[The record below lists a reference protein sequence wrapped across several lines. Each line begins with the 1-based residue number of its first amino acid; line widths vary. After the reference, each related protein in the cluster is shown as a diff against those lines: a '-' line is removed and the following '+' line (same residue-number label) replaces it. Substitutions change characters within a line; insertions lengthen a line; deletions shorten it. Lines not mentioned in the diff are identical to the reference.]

1 MKKIEEILK
10 ESNPSLMVF
19 EHVGRQ
25 NSSVV
30 KHLLDDLKNKYGD
43 KLNVIRIDD
52 TFDGKMKMRYHLVD
66 YPSYILFKEGQELMR
81 ESGEKSIAQ
90 LEEMIKTAM

>member
-1 MKKIEEILK
+1 MKKIEEVLK
-10 ESNPSLMVF
+10 ETTPSLMVF

-30 KHLLDDLKNKYGD
+30 KHLIDDLKKEFGE
-43 KLNVIRIDD
+43 KLNIIKIDD
-52 TFDGKMKMRYHLVD
+52 TFNGKMKMRYHLED

-81 ESGEKSIAQ
+81 ESGEKSFAK
-90 LEEMIKTAM
+90 LVEMVKTAM